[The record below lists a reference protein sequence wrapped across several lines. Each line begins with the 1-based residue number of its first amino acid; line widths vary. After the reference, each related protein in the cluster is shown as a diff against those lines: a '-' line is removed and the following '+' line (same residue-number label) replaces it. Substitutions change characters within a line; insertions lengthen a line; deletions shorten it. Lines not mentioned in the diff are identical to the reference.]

1 LGEKWKD
8 VYALIPTI
16 WPVSGINPRLQ
27 VLSQLM
33 SPEQVKTQVLML
45 ENGGTLQDKR
55 ATLGRIVG
63 DRAAAF
69 LILNT
74 KTESQRRLTFA
85 LSTKQDLLANSCADA
100 ITEYF
105 KTNPRF
111 TTK

>member
-1 LGEKWKD
+1 
-8 VYALIPTI
+8 
-16 WPVSGINPRLQ
+16 
-27 VLSQLM
+27 M